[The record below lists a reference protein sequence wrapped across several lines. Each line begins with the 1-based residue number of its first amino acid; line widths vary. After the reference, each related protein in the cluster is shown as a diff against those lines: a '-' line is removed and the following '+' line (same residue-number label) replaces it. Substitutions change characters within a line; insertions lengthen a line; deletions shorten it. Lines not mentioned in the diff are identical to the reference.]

1 MDDKEKIKIL
11 IDVIN
16 NITTMSKYAVKISAK
31 HAQEISKIFVGYSY
45 AETRTLNIS
54 LHDFVSKYKD
64 IFSIYGIT
72 ASNYK
77 IEGSFIKYK
86 GVPIYWE

>member
-16 NITTMSKYAVKISAK
+16 NITYMSKYAVKISAK
-31 HAQEISKIFVGYSY
+31 HADEISKIFIGYSY
-45 AETRTLNIS
+45 SETRTLNIA
-54 LHDFVSKYKD
+54 LHKFVSKYED
-64 IFSIYGIT
+64 IFRIYGIT

-77 IEGSFIKYK
+77 IEGSFINYNN
-86 GVPIYWE
+86 VPIYWE